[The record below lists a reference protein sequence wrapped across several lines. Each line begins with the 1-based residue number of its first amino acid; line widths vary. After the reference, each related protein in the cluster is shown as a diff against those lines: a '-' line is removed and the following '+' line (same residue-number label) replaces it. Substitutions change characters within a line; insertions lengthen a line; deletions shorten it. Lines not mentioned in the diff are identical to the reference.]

1 MVDRPFRCGLNIIQN
16 DDAIT
21 NPNPIS
27 TDMPSNITFASG
39 WLEQQRFFGTIEQSR
54 SPDDSHG
61 RYSQME
67 KHISPRMSHVQG
79 PGR

>member
-1 MVDRPFRCGLNIIQN
+1 
-16 DDAIT
+16 
-21 NPNPIS
+21 
-27 TDMPSNITFASG
+27 MPSNITFASG